1 MRLLLKLPIGILFC
15 FAAAA
20 CSADA
25 GSEQEVEPLPTAET
39 ASSLPTAVPPEGG
52 PGQTG
57 EWAIPFTYQM
67 PEDTWGIGFHR
78 YALHVDCPVLAQDSL
93 AGEWQDFVVTNDV
106 TLLNV
111 PVYLRL
117 GGLSISTLGA
127 PNVLTIH
134 PDQVTIALV
143 TIVGVTKE
151 QAAVAAESED
161 CEVIIGWDGSNVEE
175 LLPADPYRP

>member
-1 MRLLLKLPIGILFC
+1 MRILLGVGMLFC

-20 CSADA
+20 CSAEA
-25 GSEQEVEPLPTAET
+25 GPEQEVAPLPTVST
-39 ASSLPTAVPPEGG
+39 LPTAVLPEGG

-67 PEDTWGIGFHR
+67 PEGTWGVGFHR
-78 YALHVDCPVLAQDSL
+78 YGLRVECPILAGASL

-106 TLLNV
+106 TPLNV

-117 GGLSISTLGA
+117 GGLSISTLGP

-143 TIVGVTKE
+143 TIVGVTEE

-161 CEVIIGWDGSNVEE
+161 CEVIIGWDGANAEE
-175 LLPADPYRP
+175 LLPGEPYRP